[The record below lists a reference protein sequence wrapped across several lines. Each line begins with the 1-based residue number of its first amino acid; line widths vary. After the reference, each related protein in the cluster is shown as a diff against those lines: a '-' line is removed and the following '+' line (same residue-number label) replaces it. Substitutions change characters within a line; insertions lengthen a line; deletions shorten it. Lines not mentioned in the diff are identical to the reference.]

1 MEKIN
6 IGPLIKKEIK
16 VACPNIRFQEI
27 ADLLE
32 ISYNQLF
39 VKFRNGRFS
48 DEELTKIMNRIG
60 GKNVHL
66 LETYD
71 GRFIDLNA
79 PEESLNQ

>member
-1 MEKIN
+1 MEKVN

-16 VACPNIRFQEI
+16 IACPNIRFKEI
-27 ADLLE
+27 AELLG

-39 VKFRNGRFS
+39 VKFRNGRFT
-48 DEELTKIMNRIG
+48 DAELTKIMNRIG

-71 GRFIDLNA
+71 GRFLDLNVER
-79 PEESLNQ
+79 EEKG

>member
-1 MEKIN
+1 MEKVN

-16 VACPNIRFQEI
+16 IACPNIRFKEI
-27 ADLLE
+27 AELLG

-39 VKFRNGRFS
+39 VKFRNGRFT
-48 DEELTKIMNRIG
+48 DVELTKIMNRIG

-71 GRFIDLNA
+71 GRFLDLNVES
-79 PEESLNQ
+79 EEKG